1 MQRHITQLESALR
14 LMEYLT
20 TAMPSLL
27 EKESTK
33 ELRASI
39 QDILESI
46 ANSIYDVKCELH
58 ELHYNM

>member
-1 MQRHITQLESALR
+1 
-14 LMEYLT
+14 MEYLT